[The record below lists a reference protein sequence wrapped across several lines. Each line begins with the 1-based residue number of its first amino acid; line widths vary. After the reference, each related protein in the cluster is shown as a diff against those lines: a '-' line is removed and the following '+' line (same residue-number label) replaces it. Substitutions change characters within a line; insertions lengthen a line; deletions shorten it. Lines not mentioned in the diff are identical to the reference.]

1 MCRLLASLTGFA
13 GAASAAVHGRRDGM
27 MVIGRALRIARVAN
41 ALSHEES
48 EMVVFPARA
57 AGTGTLFGTSW

>member
-1 MCRLLASLTGFA
+1 
-13 GAASAAVHGRRDGM
+13 M